1 MSGFCV
7 GLPIVCLLECWGFGL
22 IVVLLG
28 FNAWVCFSTCGFC
41 WLKFVFDSRCVVV
54 VAFAGCGWFSL
65 LLASGFVG
73 YDLASSVCF
82 LNCFVLICAWF
93 VVLLCFCVFVCC
105 LLWFWFCVI

>member
-7 GLPIVCLLECWGFGL
+7 GLSIVCLLECWDFGL

-65 LLASGFVG
+65 LLSFW
-73 YDLASSVCF
+73 VCW
-82 LNCFVLICAWF
+82 L
-93 VVLLCFCVFVCC
+93 
-105 LLWFWFCVI
+105 

>member
-1 MSGFCV
+1 MGYEWLLCWV
-7 GLPIVCLLECWGFGL
+7 ADCLFIRVLGFGL

-65 LLASGFVG
+65 LLSFW
-73 YDLASSVCF
+73 VCW
-82 LNCFVLICAWF
+82 L
-93 VVLLCFCVFVCC
+93 
-105 LLWFWFCVI
+105 